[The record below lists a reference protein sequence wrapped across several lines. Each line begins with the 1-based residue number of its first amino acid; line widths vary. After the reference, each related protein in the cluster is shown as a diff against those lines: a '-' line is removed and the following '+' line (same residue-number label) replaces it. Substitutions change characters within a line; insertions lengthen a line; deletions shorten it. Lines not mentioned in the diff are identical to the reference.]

1 MKSIK
6 IAPSIL
12 SCDFGRLNEEIR
24 TIEPYCDRIHVDVMD
39 GHFVPNITIGPPVVK
54 MIRSKKPLECH
65 LMIEEPERYVEAFAK
80 AGASIILI
88 HQETCPHLHRNI
100 QQIKDLG
107 LKAGVALNPATSLG
121 TIEDVLD
128 TVDMVLLMT
137 VNPGFGGQNFIELV
151 LPKIAELRAMK
162 HDLDIEVDGGITDKT
177 AHRVKEAGANIL
189 VSGSYIFS
197 LKNRKKAIKSLLNA

>member
-1 MKSIK
+1 MK

-24 TIEPYCDRIHVDVMD
+24 TIESYCDRIHVDVMD

-54 MIRSKKPLECH
+54 MIHSKKPLECH

-80 AGASIILI
+80 AGTSIIII

-107 LKAGVALNPATSLG
+107 LKAGVALNPATSLS

-128 TVDMVLLMT
+128 VVDMVLLMT
-137 VNPGFGGQNFIELV
+137 VNPGFGGQKFLKLV
-151 LPKIAELRAMK
+151 LSKIRELRVMK
-162 HDLDIEVDGGITDKT
+162 PHLDIEVDGGITDKT
-177 AHRVKEAGANIL
+177 ACLAKEAGANIL
-189 VSGSYIFS
+189 VSGSYIFG
-197 LKNRKKAIKSLLNA
+197 LKNRKKAIESLLNV